1 MQIAFDKLSSTPKPF
16 ELLLQGVSLSGTL
29 HKQHHDTVILDGTL
43 GGALEVSCDRCG
55 ISFDIDIEQP
65 LKLELSQHTRQ
76 NKDNLDIIEF
86 LDGIID
92 LEYVLQSEIDSIKST
107 YHYCEKCDGIDNFEV
122 EI

>member
-1 MQIAFDKLSSTPKPF
+1 MQIAFEKLSSTPKPF
-16 ELLLQGVSLSGTL
+16 ELSLLGVSLSGTL

-43 GGALEVSCDRCG
+43 SGALEVSCDRCG

-76 NKDNLDIIEF
+76 SKDNLDIIEF

-107 YHYCEKCDGIDNFEV
+107 YHYCKKCDGIDNFEV